1 MVYASVLHPE
11 NFRCF
16 MMFCVQKYEHK
27 KEEGKER
34 EQKMKQKDIKE
45 MEKRKIVIK

>member
-11 NFRCF
+11 NF
-16 MMFCVQKYEHK
+16 CVKKYEQK

-45 MEKRKIVIK
+45 MEKLTHNNNNNIKPF